1 MARVYKL
8 YVTDIGGDVQ
18 TVDIYHTAVTSSN
31 LIEANVTA
39 SRLISGSGVEITVED
54 DVDKFIAHVGTSGS
68 LCYLRTGSLEP
79 NTTVKGVRYFEVAAF
94 GDGLVNSVNPQTLPS
109 QSYSQSIDYRIPGQ
123 MHTIKAACTSPT
135 TVVGFYY
142 DEPTEANFISSGSG
156 DAHERYLT
164 FNSLTHLTGSVDDYI
179 YVKFSTGSGS
189 YGDYYY
195 SAYNSYY

>member
-18 TVDIYHTAVTSSN
+18 NVDIYHTAVTASN

-39 SRLISGSGVEITVED
+39 SRLITGTGVEVTVED
-54 DVDKFIAHVGTSGS
+54 DVNKFIAYVSGSDELCHLKSGS
-68 LCYLRTGSLEP
+68 LTL
-79 NTTVKGVRYFEVAAF
+79 NTVVKGVRYFEVAAF
-94 GDGLVNSVNPQTLPS
+94 GDGLVSSVNPPTIPS
-109 QSYSQSIDYRIPGQ
+109 QSFSQSIDYRIPGQ
-123 MHTIKAACTSPT
+123 MLTIKAECTSPT
-135 TVVGFYY
+135 EVIGFYY
-142 DEPTEANFISSGSG
+142 DEPTEVNFISSGSG

-195 SAYNSYY
+195 SYYNSYY